1 MQSNNPKILS
11 QESSA
16 PPKLTRRKQQALLT
30 KDKIF
35 QAAMEVINR
44 KGFSNT
50 TIEDITSQ
58 AGVASGSFYT
68 YFKSKEA
75 IVLETF
81 RHLDEIYE
89 WAYQQIGNDTF
100 LSTITRFIRLSCS
113 EYEKRGKGIIRAIIS
128 NYFSF
133 PEFDFFQPD
142 RSLIRC
148 LQSIVEKGI
157 SDGEVNSA
165 LTAGEYVTQLLSA
178 MAGVEVLWC
187 FDETGQRLADMM
199 AASIRSMALGMLAK

>member
-50 TIEDITSQ
+50 TIEKDITSQ

-133 PEFDFFQPD
+133 PSSTFFS
-142 RSLIRC
+142 R
-148 LQSIVEKGI
+148 
-157 SDGEVNSA
+157 
-165 LTAGEYVTQLLSA
+165 TAH
-178 MAGVEVLWC
+178 
-187 FDETGQRLADMM
+187 
-199 AASIRSMALGMLAK
+199 